1 MENKIIALIF
11 WILVSIYYFVTS
23 IIYDFDNTFINKLFN
38 YIIIFC
44 QGGIIFTHIKDIFI
58 KRD

>member
-11 WILVSIYYFVTS
+11 WIFVAICYLVISIV
-23 IIYDFDNTFINKLFN
+23 YDFNNTWIDKLFN

-44 QGGIIFTHIKDIFI
+44 QGGIIYNYIRNIFTKKD
-58 KRD
+58 